1 MDRDRIER
9 HQVWIYLVAIGAGLG
24 VGSQLADPAA
34 AIAEALIWPTLG
46 VLLYVTFLQVPLT
59 SLPAAG
65 SRRFVAAVLVGN
77 FVLIPALVWALTTA
91 AGLPPAVTLGVLL
104 VLLVPCTDWYLSF
117 THLTGGDTAA
127 AIAVTPLNLLLQLLL
142 LPAYLW
148 LLRGETFAELLVAGT
163 ILTIFATI
171 IVAPLAAAFA
181 TERLAARHRPVAAL
195 HRRSG
200 VLPVPLVAVVVFLI
214 ATSQVNQV
222 TAATPLLPAL
232 TAVFGAFLTA
242 AVAAGWLLAR
252 GLRLSPRRARA
263 AVLSLS
269 TRNSF
274 VVLPLALGLPE
285 PWQPAA
291 VVIVYQ
297 SLVELLGLVALVWLI
312 PRTIPD
318 TSPATPD

>member
-9 HQVWIYLVAIGAGLG
+9 HQVWIYLAAIGAGLG
-24 VGSQLADPAA
+24 VGSMLADPVA

-59 SLPAAG
+59 SLPVAG
-65 SRRFVAAVLVGN
+65 SRRFLAVVLVGN
-77 FVLIPALVWALTTA
+77 FVLIPVLVWALTTV

-117 THLTGGDTAA
+117 THLTGGDIAA

-142 LPAYLW
+142 LPLYLW
-148 LLRGETFAELLVAGT
+148 LLLGETFTELLVAGT
-163 ILTIFATI
+163 ILTTFATI
-171 IVAPLAAAFA
+171 IAAPLLAAFL
-181 TERLAARHRPVAAL
+181 TERLAARHRTVAAL
-195 HRRSG
+195 QRRSG
-200 VLPVPLVAVVVFLI
+200 VLPVPLVATVVLLI

-222 TAATPLLPAL
+222 TAAGPLLPAL
-232 TAVFGAFLTA
+232 TVVFGLFLAA

-252 GLRLSPRRARA
+252 GLRLPPRPARA
-263 AVLSLS
+263 AVLSLG

-297 SLVELLGLVALVWLI
+297 SLVELLGLAALVWLVPRAI
-312 PRTIPD
+312 PRAIPG
-318 TSPATPD
+318 T